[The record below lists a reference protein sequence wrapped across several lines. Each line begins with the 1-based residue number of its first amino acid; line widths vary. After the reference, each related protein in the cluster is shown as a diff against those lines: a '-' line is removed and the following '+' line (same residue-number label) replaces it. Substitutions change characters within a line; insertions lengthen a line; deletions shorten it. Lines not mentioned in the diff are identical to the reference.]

1 MSVFDKVVAGWLS
14 EVGDRLQPKIK
25 EEILQDIKEN
35 INTYKII
42 DDSANSSVQSINARS
57 KSAAQHGRG
66 EEGHTFIAEVNQEM
80 VNQETVNVN
89 QYHVDP
95 HVQKQH
101 LEQYQQSSQ
110 NNVSE
115 QHSTTA

>member
-1 MSVFDKVVAGWLS
+1 MSVFDRVVADWLS

-35 INTYKII
+35 INSYKII
-42 DDSANSSVQSINARS
+42 DDSSNSSVPSVNLRS
-57 KSAAQHGRG
+57 KCAAQQERG
-66 EEGHTFIAEVNQEM
+66 DEIHTFIAEVNQEM

-95 HVQKQH
+95 HQQ
-101 LEQYQQSSQ
+101 EQQQ
-110 NNVSE
+110 
-115 QHSTTA
+115 